1 MTACNG
7 SESFALQVLGPSM
20 APEFPAGCIVIVEPA
35 GVVTDGCFVVAEHLG
50 EVLLRQLKMLNG
62 HWFLHALADNYPALA
77 INGLEQIRGL
87 VIQRAGRRRRD
98 SKLYV

>member
-77 INGLEQIRGL
+77 INGLEQIRGR
-87 VIQRAGRRRRD
+87 VIQRAGRRRRGFVLRD
-98 SKLYV
+98 

>member
-1 MTACNG
+1 MCGEMAGDSDYTR
-7 SESFALQVLGPSM
+7 LLLGLGLR
-20 APEFPAGCIVIVEPA
+20 EFPAGGIVIVEPA
-35 GVVTDGCFVVAEHLG
+35 GVVSDGCFVVAEHLG

-77 INGLEQIRGL
+77 INGLEQIRGR

>member
-50 EVLLRQLKMLNG
+50 EVLSIS
-62 HWFLHALADNYPALA
+62 LHKPVVVLL
-77 INGLEQIRGL
+77 IHTM
-87 VIQRAGRRRRD
+87 
-98 SKLYV
+98 